1 VYLASVAL
9 ESENVWGEGEGLQ
22 GCVGRAASGNV
33 WGDGEELQGIRHYL
47 VGMLRGNVWG
57 DGEEL
62 QGIKS
67 A

>member
-1 VYLASVAL
+1 MYLASVAL

-33 WGDGEELQGIRHYL
+33 WGDGEELQGI
-47 VGMLRGNVWG
+47 
-57 DGEEL
+57 
-62 QGIKS
+62 KS